1 MRNSRKGLLALGLLA
16 AVSTAAI
23 AAGSYLT
30 YPQVGEPSFCASS
43 NPNGVG
49 VGGNTGQQGS
59 PVNCVQT
66 VPAGPP
72 NLTGTEIVPAD
83 TNTGTSSPPQEVTI
97 PIVLFG
103 AGDYT
108 YQTNFGVS
116 SYTIPNNTNAYLLD
130 PTGTA
135 ANITLTMPP
144 SPLVG
149 QMLRI
154 SSTHTI
160 TAFNLVANTGQT
172 LQEAPTILTVSTTG
186 AYGYDYIWTGAPI
199 GWIRLQ

>member
-1 MRNSRKGLLALGLLA
+1 MRNSRKGLLAFGLLA

-23 AAGSYLT
+23 AAGSFLT

-108 YQTNFGVS
+108 YQTNYSNPSHDQPFL
-116 SYTIPNNTNAYLLD
+116 NNTRTNRSDILFQHF
-130 PTGTA
+130 TT
-135 ANITLTMPP
+135 TR
-144 SPLVG
+144 S
-149 QMLRI
+149 I
-154 SSTHTI
+154 S
-160 TAFNLVANTGQT
+160 Q
-172 LQEAPTILTVSTTG
+172 
-186 AYGYDYIWTGAPI
+186 
-199 GWIRLQ
+199 